1 MAELSAAETIS
12 EDDHRTRSAGV
23 MKGER
28 KVNDEVL
35 IRQVEKQFE
44 SLRSEFADMPP
55 EAVRALA
62 EAQYGRL
69 RADAKFGDFI
79 PVLVHRYTRETL
91 LRIRRDELHSAA

>member
-1 MAELSAAETIS
+1 ME
-12 EDDHRTRSAGV
+12 EDLAPARAAGV
-23 MKGER
+23 VKGGT

-55 EAVRALA
+55 EAVTALA

-91 LRIRRDELHSAA
+91 LRIRADELHSAA